1 MSDLSTANTS
11 SSALPSGLLAG
22 MRSGPASSTYGA
34 SSNSAGLSGDA
45 PNFSSVLK
53 ERADKLT
60 KPESTPA
67 EKAGKSQEGRESAA
81 AANESSNETANA
93 AAEAASESERIARA
107 EKKNASST
115 DKKDDA
121 ANENAAAYDTITY
134 APIAALLVQINPA
147 ALIAATTDA
156 IESGVMADAKS
167 PFGAMVRELARSLGT
182 GDTSESATPG
192 LALAV
197 GQGESGTDGIPGKL
211 AAPGQAGGE
220 ALATDPAALAAAAE
234 GELATPLTVATEG
247 PDLTA
252 IAGAPGDDEAALT
265 TSTLATKG
273 TAGASDF
280 NQLLGQ
286 VRDGQSSGLSVS
298 NGGRTGGSEA
308 ALAMRSPVGH
318 PNWSTELG
326 DKMTWMV
333 SSQRQQAD
341 LVLNPPQLGRIEVSL
356 TVNGDQANAVFT
368 SPNAAVREMLENS
381 LPRLREI
388 LAGSGLNL
396 GQADVGAQSF
406 AQQQGQDGQRQ
417 ASGMRGDIGA
427 DIDSAITAGGTVN
440 LGRPG
445 ERRGMVDL
453 FA

>member
-121 ANENAAAYDTITY
+121 ANENAAADDTITN
-134 APIAALLVQINPA
+134 APIAAVLVQMTPA

-252 IAGAPGDDEAALT
+252 IAGAPGDDEAEEHTDRCGKAERH
-265 TSTLATKG
+265 A
-273 TAGASDF
+273 DR
-280 NQLLGQ
+280 
-286 VRDGQSSGLSVS
+286 V
-298 NGGRTGGSEA
+298 GR
-308 ALAMRSPVGH
+308 H
-318 PNWSTELG
+318 H
-326 DKMTWMV
+326 
-333 SSQRQQAD
+333 
-341 LVLNPPQLGRIEVSL
+341 
-356 TVNGDQANAVFT
+356 
-368 SPNAAVREMLENS
+368 
-381 LPRLREI
+381 
-388 LAGSGLNL
+388 
-396 GQADVGAQSF
+396 
-406 AQQQGQDGQRQ
+406 
-417 ASGMRGDIGA
+417 
-427 DIDSAITAGGTVN
+427 
-440 LGRPG
+440 GRP
-445 ERRGMVDL
+445 
-453 FA
+453 